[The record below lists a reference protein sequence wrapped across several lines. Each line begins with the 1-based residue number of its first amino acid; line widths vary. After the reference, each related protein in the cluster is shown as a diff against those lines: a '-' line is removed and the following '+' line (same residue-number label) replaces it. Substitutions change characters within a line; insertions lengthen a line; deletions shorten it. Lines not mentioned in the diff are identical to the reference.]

1 METTSNA
8 NEYVKPK
15 NLANPAKRLIG
26 QMIDSAIS
34 ILLFTFTLH
43 VIELFTLEGN
53 IAAIMALVTGGGYYL
68 LSDAM
73 PNGQSIGKR
82 ILNMAVIDENS
93 YMNCNI
99 LQSFLRNITTPSLS
113 VLDWIFIFFGSR
125 KRLGDM
131 LASTIV
137 INSK

>member
-1 METTSNA
+1 MEATSSA
-8 NEYVKPK
+8 SEYIKPK
-15 NLANPAKRLIG
+15 NLASPAKRLGG
-26 QMIDSAIS
+26 QMIDSIIATALFVFVGYIAE
-34 ILLFTFTLH
+34 LLKLQ
-43 VIELFTLEGN
+43 GN
-53 IAAIMALVTGGGYYL
+53 IAGVLALAAGGGYYL

-82 ILNMAVIDENS
+82 ILSMAVIDENS
-93 YMNCNI
+93 HMNCNI
-99 LQSFLRNITTPSLS
+99 FQSLMRNITTPFLS
-113 VLDWIFIFFGSR
+113 IFDWIFIFFGSR